1 MSRQEIRLQGLGGQ
15 GIISAGY
22 LIGSAVSLQ
31 EHREAVMTED
41 YSPYITG
48 GWSRADLVISD
59 EPIDYPLV
67 TKPNILVALSQDGF
81 DDNLRMTTPDATIV
95 IEGSMVKADAALNG
109 RKLFSV
115 PALSVAEE
123 LGRRVVANMVVLGFI
138 AQKTKVVHCEA
149 LLAAI
154 IKRYPKA
161 TELNRRAF
169 LRGVELASGTQRVL
183 EVTQ

>member
-1 MSRQEIRLQGLGGQ
+1 
-15 GIISAGY
+15 

-67 TKPNILVALSQDGF
+67 TMPNILVALSQDGF
-81 DDNLRMTTPDATIV
+81 DDNWKTTASDATI
-95 IEGSMVKADAALNG
+95 ITEGSMVKATAPEG

-123 LGRRVVANMVVLGFI
+123 LGRRVVANIVVLGFI
-138 AQKTKVVHCEA
+138 AEKTELVHRDA

-154 IKRYPKA
+154 IKRYAKA
-161 TELNRRAF
+161 ADLNRKAF
-169 LRGVELASGTQRVL
+169 LRGVELASGPQRVL